1 VIYSRYFNDNFFL
14 RYLFSSNSGFSNGL
28 DMAAIAAVY
37 ELVTNDTVKTKD
49 ITSAIRNLFNG

>member
-1 VIYSRYFNDNFFL
+1 
-14 RYLFSSNSGFSNGL
+14 
-28 DMAAIAAVY
+28 MAAIAAVY